1 MRRIRAIAA
10 VLLPVAA
17 VALAACSDAGTSPL
31 APEVLLDEECDTTA
45 VESSC
50 AVPTAGSNN

>member
-17 VALAACSDAGTSPL
+17 VALAACSDAAISPL
-31 APEVLLDEECDTTA
+31 APEVLADEECDTAA
-45 VESSC
+45 VESTC
-50 AVPTAGSNN
+50 TVPTMGSGN